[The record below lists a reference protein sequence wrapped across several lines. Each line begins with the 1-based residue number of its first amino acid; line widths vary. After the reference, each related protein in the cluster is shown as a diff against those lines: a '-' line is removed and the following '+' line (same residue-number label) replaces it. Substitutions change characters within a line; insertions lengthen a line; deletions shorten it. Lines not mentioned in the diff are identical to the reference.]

1 MRTVS
6 VAGAL
11 VVAVLAGSL
20 CRGAPAFT
28 LPSEDAVA
36 YKQLPS
42 GHYAVKVIG
51 MLTTTCGRGIEI
63 EVMKLPEVESAKVDF
78 DTETLDLTIKLNETL
93 RLALLRKALHLAS
106 DRVNL
111 GADYFVG
118 KITFLP

>member
-1 MRTVS
+1 MGTGLA
-6 VAGAL
+6 AGIL
-11 VVAVLAGSL
+11 VVVLAGSV
-20 CRGAPAFT
+20 CQGAPAFT

-36 YKQLPS
+36 YKKLPS
-42 GHYAVKVIG
+42 GHYAVKVTG

-63 EVMKLPEVESAKVDF
+63 EVMKLPEVESARVDF
-78 DTETLDLTIKLNETL
+78 ETETLNLAIKINRTL
-93 RLALLRKALHLAS
+93 RLSALRKALHLAS